1 MKHTIDGMIEK
12 ALEDNDLWVQLVANM
27 VKTYPLTVNLNL
39 DLNCN
44 EIAQNVI
51 NQLKEKGYES

>member
-12 ALEDNDLWVQLVANM
+12 ALEDSDLWVQLVANM

-51 NQLKEKGYES
+51 NQLKEKG